1 VFVSIAVP
9 NLIAGQRPEKRVSL
23 SHLRSLATAV
33 ILSST
38 LLSSG
43 CGPDRVQKQAPV
55 NVTVAESTLV
65 KVLDAWKSGQKPDE
79 LAKQSPKI
87 VAQDMDW
94 VMGAKLADYKV
105 TGNNVPKDAN
115 LISEVELNLVAPDG
129 KEKKKTVKYIVGT
142 SPVLTVFRQMMD

>member
-1 VFVSIAVP
+1 M
-9 NLIAGQRPEKRVSL
+9 
-23 SHLRSLATAV
+23 
-33 ILSST
+33 
-38 LLSSG
+38 
-43 CGPDRVQKQAPV
+43 
-55 NVTVAESTLV
+55 TVAESTLV

-94 VMGAKLADYKV
+94 VMGAKLAEYKV